1 MGSKMKEWHIK
12 DKVVKLMGFKQDKD
26 QLRRLEVNR
35 EIARVGN
42 LLATEFEIILAQA
55 KVRMISVTQQILK
68 DELK

>member
-1 MGSKMKEWHIK
+1 MKEWHIK

-26 QLRRLEVNR
+26 QLRRMEVNR

-55 KVRMISVTQQILK
+55 KLRMISVTQQILK
-68 DELK
+68 DEIK

>member
-1 MGSKMKEWHIK
+1 MQMREWRIK
-12 DKVVKLMGFKQDKD
+12 DKVIKLMNFKDDKAKIK
-26 QLRRLEVNR
+26 RLEVER

-55 KVRMISVTQQILK
+55 KLRMISVTQQILK

>member
-1 MGSKMKEWHIK
+1 MKEWHIK

-55 KVRMISVTQQILK
+55 KIRMISVTQQILK

>member
-1 MGSKMKEWHIK
+1 MKEWHIK

>member
-1 MGSKMKEWHIK
+1 MKEWHIK

-26 QLRRLEVNR
+26 QLRRMEVNR

-55 KVRMISVTQQILK
+55 KLRMISVTQQILK